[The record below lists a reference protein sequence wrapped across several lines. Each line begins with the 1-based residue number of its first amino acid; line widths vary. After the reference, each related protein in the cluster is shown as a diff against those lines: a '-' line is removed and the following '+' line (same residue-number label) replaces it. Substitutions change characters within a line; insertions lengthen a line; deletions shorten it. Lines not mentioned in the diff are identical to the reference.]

1 MSSGKV
7 NEELLN
13 NIELEVK
20 SENNSNSE
28 ALSADDLPKKEI
40 ISNNNNNSDPYTE
53 VQLVSNNSNNDKN
66 ENNEKIK
73 AKEEENEK
81 DKSPASTNLKDAFGD
96 LTSIIKDKIKA
107 KVKENNKPKKNRV
120 LSVSGMSCIANAN
133 AEKNNKINES
143 MQSSLVNTVAN
154 SNTANIDSYSKNTKN
169 KKIRANISAPKNNK
183 DEITKKN
190 KKKAELFINK
200 KKNENNDSMKNNG
213 NLTSRKNDAKK
224 SNFNEVL
231 KRFEEEK
238 KAKEKKLDDKRKEL
252 IDKEISL
259 CTGKPQITKMK
270 KGNTSDK
277 YSKDFLVRQKEI
289 NDHLN
294 LKKQRLIEEENKKKE
309 KEYQKIIDDSILH
322 KKMKKLNKNG
332 SDDQWVERLYKEDT
346 KKRKIEKE
354 YMEQAAMP
362 SFQPYVF
369 KKKKKCNK
377 SVERIGNV
385 LEKYKENQNPQLLID
400 YYSKNNRK
408 DNCDN
413 LFRKKLFNKNAHKNK
428 IRSKSIDEN
437 NNNEDNE

>member
-7 NEELLN
+7 NEELIN

-40 ISNNNNNSDPYTE
+40 ISDNNNNSDPYTE
-53 VQLVSNNSNNDKN
+53 MQLVSKNSNNDN
-66 ENNEKIK
+66 QNNDKIK
-73 AKEEENEK
+73 AKEEEIEK
-81 DKSPASTNLKDAFGD
+81 DKSPETTNLKDAFGD

-107 KVKENNKPKKNRV
+107 KVKENNKPKKTRV
-120 LSVSGMSCIANAN
+120 LSASGMSGITNAD
-133 AEKNNKINES
+133 KNNKLNES
-143 MQSSLVNTVAN
+143 KHSSIVNTVAN
-154 SNTANIDSYSKNTKN
+154 SSAANIDSYSKNTKN
-169 KKIRANISAPKNNK
+169 KKIKANISAPKNSK

-213 NLTSRKNDAKK
+213 NLTSRKNDTKK

-231 KRFEEEK
+231 KRFEEDK

-289 NDHLN
+289 NDNLN

-354 YMEQAAMP
+354 YMEEAAMP
-362 SFQPYVF
+362 SFQPYVY

-377 SVERIGNV
+377 SVEKIGDV

-400 YYSKNNRK
+400 YYSKNNKK

-437 NNNEDNE
+437 NNNEDDE

>member
-1 MSSGKV
+1 M
-7 NEELLN
+7 
-13 NIELEVK
+13 
-20 SENNSNSE
+20 
-28 ALSADDLPKKEI
+28 
-40 ISNNNNNSDPYTE
+40 
-53 VQLVSNNSNNDKN
+53 QLVSNNSNNNKSKN
-66 ENNEKIK
+66 NDKIK

-120 LSVSGMSCIANAN
+120 LSVSGMSGIAK

-332 SDDQWVERLYKEDT
+332 NDDQWVERLYKEDT

-377 SVERIGNV
+377 SAERIGNV

-400 YYSKNNRK
+400 YYSKNNNRK

-437 NNNEDNE
+437 NNNVDDE

>member
-7 NEELLN
+7 NEELIN

-40 ISNNNNNSDPYTE
+40 ISDNNNNSDPYTE
-53 VQLVSNNSNNDKN
+53 MQLVSKNSNNDN
-66 ENNEKIK
+66 QNNDKIK
-73 AKEEENEK
+73 AKEEEIEK
-81 DKSPASTNLKDAFGD
+81 DKSPETTNLKDAFGD

-107 KVKENNKPKKNRV
+107 KVKENNKPKKTRV
-120 LSVSGMSCIANAN
+120 LSASGMSGITNAD
-133 AEKNNKINES
+133 KNNKLNES
-143 MQSSLVNTVAN
+143 KHSSIVNTVAN
-154 SNTANIDSYSKNTKN
+154 SSAANIDSYSKNTKN
-169 KKIRANISAPKNNK
+169 KKIKANISAPKNNK
-183 DEITKKN
+183 NEITKKN

-200 KKNENNDSMKNNG
+200 KKNENYDSMKNNG
-213 NLTSRKNDAKK
+213 NLTSRKNDTKK

-231 KRFEEEK
+231 KRFEEDK

-289 NDHLN
+289 NDNLN

-354 YMEQAAMP
+354 YMEEAAMP
-362 SFQPYVF
+362 SFQPYVY

-377 SVERIGNV
+377 SVEKIGDV

-400 YYSKNNRK
+400 YYSKNNKK

-437 NNNEDNE
+437 NNNEDDE